1 MASLGLLNLPY
12 LATGNLGL
20 QAIGSRS
27 LSLSLSIYIYIYIY
41 VYVFCFF
48 KGRFRHRPIRRLPG
62 VTSLSRRQG
71 RSNTSN
77 ERSLT
82 SQTKM

>member
-27 LSLSLSIYIYIYIY
+27 LSLYIYIYIYIY
-41 VYVFCFF
+41 RKKKEIGNGESRTF
-48 KGRFRHRPIRRLPG
+48 KFA
-62 VTSLSRRQG
+62 LSGDGKSWITGYWQ
-71 RSNTSN
+71 
-77 ERSLT
+77 
-82 SQTKM
+82 QI